1 MEVEV
6 LDQLPSKNK
15 MKLPLA
21 IKSQVG
27 SSKSDRKKKRKK
39 KKKVVFFMLFYAP
52 ICEPQFVSLNIWP
65 EHEKLDNEI
74 KFFKYL
80 CLFALISS
88 HPIAGLLL

>member
-1 MEVEV
+1 
-6 LDQLPSKNK
+6 
-15 MKLPLA
+15 
-21 IKSQVG
+21 
-27 SSKSDRKKKRKK
+27 
-39 KKKVVFFMLFYAP
+39 MLFYAP